1 MAKIKKTVHT
11 KCWQKGGGIRNFTDC
26 YSNQSSTVLAQKT
39 NKHIDQWNRVESPE
53 INPHIWSI
61 NLRNNELKQMSQ
73 EYKMW
78 EKVSS
83 IIGKT
88 QQPHAKKEI
97 GSLSFTI
104 PSS

>member
-1 MAKIKKTVHT
+1 MKNTHT
-11 KCWQKGGGIRNFTDC
+11 
-26 YSNQSSTVLAQKT
+26 
-39 NKHIDQWNRVESPE
+39 DQWNRVESPE

-61 NLRNNELKQMSQ
+61 NLHYNELKQMSQ

-88 QQPHAKKEI
+88 EQPLAKDEME
-97 GSLSFTI
+97 LPYTI
-104 PSS
+104 HKKYLKMD